1 MSSFLYR
8 LGRAAARARVLVVA
22 LWVVVLAVAGGAAVL
37 FNQGTDDTFAI
48 PGSESQDALDHLGR
62 VFPEVSGTSAQLV
75 LVVPDGQSVDTA
87 TTRTVV
93 GAAVARI
100 EKVDQVAT
108 VVDPFGDDVSGAVSA
123 DGRAALIAVPM
134 SVDLAAV
141 APTTKT
147 ELSDIADDLA
157 SSVGNGA
164 KVYTGGDAFSNRV
177 PKLSPTEG
185 IGLIIA
191 LLVLVLMFR
200 SLIAAVM
207 PLLTAILGVGVS
219 IGLVYLATLVTPISS
234 TAPMLAV
241 MLGLAVGID
250 YALFLL
256 SRHRD
261 QLADGLDV
269 EESIARATATAGSAV
284 IFAGLTVVI
293 ALLGLSVAGIPF
305 LTTMGVAAAVA
316 VALAVG
322 IAITLVPALLS
333 FAGTRLRPRV
343 RKPRRVKKRSKPQIA
358 RWWVRTATKAPL
370 VTVLVVVAGLG
381 VCAIPAADLRLALP
395 DNGTEEEGSPARD
408 TYEVVSEHF
417 GPGYNGPLIVTA
429 DIITST
435 DPVGLVDKIAADIRE
450 LPGVASVPLATP
462 NPKGDTGIIQV
473 IPTTAPDS
481 AQTDELVER
490 LRGQEQHFL
499 DAYGTQTAVTGIT
512 AVGIDV
518 SAQLGSALLPF
529 GILVVGLSLILLAM
543 VFRSIWVPV
552 KATFG
557 YLLSVG
563 AAFGATS
570 FVFQQGHGADLL
582 HVTHTGSVI
591 SFLPIILMGVL
602 FGLAMDYE
610 VFLVSRIREDYVHH
624 GDPHHAIESGFVSA
638 SRVVVAAAVIMF
650 AVFAAFVPEGSATI
664 KPIAF
669 SLAVGVFVD
678 AFIVRMTLVP
688 AVLALLGHRA
698 WGLPPKLDRTLPVF
712 DAEGDSLVHELR
724 LADWPGT
731 DEAISAHDLRL
742 DDNRGRPVYSTVDI
756 HLPHGDVLVLH
767 GPGKTALLFT
777 LAGRVTKAKGD
788 LKVLGRVLPQHTHAL
803 RREVAVLRC
812 HDTADVAGEIS
823 SALDDGVR
831 LVLLDDA
838 DLVLRPEARDALRRL
853 LAYSRTHDGRPVSF
867 VLTCQDP
874 ARIRDLVPHPPPRPT
889 PLTCTPSASPSRC
902 SDVEAVRQL
911 RPRTG
916 RGPAHLEDVDRP
928 DRRARAG
935 HGAADVGAVVTGDRP
950 RHRHRRGRE
959 QRRAGAGQR
968 ADHPAGP

>member
-8 LGRAAARARVLVVA
+8 VGRAAARARVLVVA
-22 LWVVVLAVAGGAAVL
+22 LWVVVLAVAGGAAAL
-37 FNQGTDDTFAI
+37 LNQGTDDTFAI
-48 PGSESQDALDHLGR
+48 PGSESQEALDHLGR

-75 LVVPDGQSVDTA
+75 LLVPDGQRVDTEA
-87 TTRTVV
+87 RRAAV
-93 GAAVARI
+93 ADAVARI
-100 EKVDQVAT
+100 NAVDQVAT
-108 VVDPFGDDVSGAVSA
+108 AVDPFSDSVSGALSE
-123 DGRAALIAVPM
+123 DGRAAMIAVPLDVGL
-134 SVDLAAV
+134 SELAPGTKPALSAIAADLGTAA
-141 APTTKT
+141 
-147 ELSDIADDLA
+147 
-157 SSVGNGA
+157 GA
-164 KVYTGGDAFSNRV
+164 QVYTGGDAFSDKV

-185 IGLIIA
+185 IGLVIA

-200 SLIAAVM
+200 SVIASVM
-207 PLLTAILGVGVS
+207 PLVTAVLGVGLS
-219 IGLVYLATLVTPISS
+219 MGLIYLATLVIPISS

-261 QLADGLDV
+261 QLAEDMAV

-284 IFAGLTVVI
+284 IFAGLTVMI
-293 ALLGLSVAGIPF
+293 ALVGLAVAGIPF
-305 LTTMGVAAAVA
+305 LTTMGIAAAVA

-322 IAITLVPALLS
+322 IAVTLVPALLS
-333 FAGTRLRPRV
+333 VAGKRLRPRTPRRRKKK
-343 RKPRRVKKRSKPQIA
+343 RKPRVA
-358 RWWVRTATKAPL
+358 HWWVRTATRAPL
-370 VTVLVVVAGLG
+370 VTVLVVVAGLA
-381 VCAIPAADLRLALP
+381 VCAIPALELRLALP
-395 DNGTEEEGSPARD
+395 DNGTEAEGSPARE
-408 TYEVVSEHF
+408 TYGVVSEHF
-417 GPGYNGPLIVTA
+417 GPGFNGPLIVTA

-435 DPVGLVDKIAADIRE
+435 DPIGLVDRLADEIRV

-473 IPTTAPDS
+473 VPETAPDS
-481 AQTDELVER
+481 PQTDELVER

-499 DAYGTQTAVTGIT
+499 DTYGTQTAVTGIT

-529 GILVVGLSLILLAM
+529 GVLVAGLSLVLLAM

-552 KATFG
+552 KATAG

-570 FVFQQGHGADLL
+570 FVFQQGHFADVL
-582 HVTHTGSVI
+582 HVSHVGSVI

-610 VFLVSRIREDYVHH
+610 VFLVSRIREDYVHR
-624 GDPHHAIESGFVSA
+624 GDPHHAIETGFVSA

-698 WGLPPKLDRTLPVF
+698 WGLPPKLDRALPVF
-712 DAEGDSLVHELR
+712 DAEGDALVRELR
-724 LADWPGT
+724 LADWPGR
-731 DEAISAHDLRL
+731 DEVISARGLRV
-742 DDNRGRPVYSTVDI
+742 DDDRGHPVFREVEL
-756 HLPHGDVLVLH
+756 HVARGEVLVLH
-767 GPGKTALLFT
+767 GTGFTGKSALLLT
-777 LAGRVTKAKGD
+777 LGGRIAKVQGD

-803 RREVAVLRC
+803 RRAVTVIRCRDHAEPDREVADAL
-812 HDTADVAGEIS
+812 ADDVELI
-823 SALDDGVR
+823 LIDDV
-831 LVLLDDA
+831 
-838 DLVLRPEARDALRRL
+838 DLVLRTGSRDRLREL
-853 LAYSRTHDGRPVSF
+853 LAQRYTRSGRLASF

-874 ARIRDLVPHPPPRPT
+874 QRIADLLP
-889 PLTCTPSASPSRC
+889 
-902 SDVEAVRQL
+902 
-911 RPRTG
+911 
-916 RGPAHLEDVDRP
+916 
-928 DRRARAG
+928 
-935 HGAADVGAVVTGDRP
+935 VGAQPLALTAP
-950 RHRHRRGRE
+950 TT
-959 QRRAGAGQR
+959 
-968 ADHPAGP
+968 PAEVP

>member
-8 LGRAAARARVLVVA
+8 LGRAAARARVLVLA
-22 LWVVVLAVAGGAAVL
+22 LWVVVLAVAGGAAVV
-37 FNQGTDDTFAI
+37 FNQGSDDAFAI

-75 LVVPDGQSVDTA
+75 LVVPDGARVDTPQN
-87 TTRTVV
+87 R
-93 GAAVARI
+93 AAVAQAVTRI
-100 EKVDQVAT
+100 GKLDQVAT
-108 VVDPFGDDVSGAVSA
+108 VVNPFDENVTGAVSA
-123 DGRAALIAVPM
+123 DDRAALLAVPLKVQLAG
-134 SVDLAAV
+134 VDPA
-141 APTTKT
+141 TKT
-147 ELSDIADDLA
+147 QLSAIAADLGTA
-157 SSVGNGA
+157 TGA
-164 KVYTGGDAFSNRV
+164 TVHTGGDAFSDRV

-185 IGLIIA
+185 IGLLIA

-200 SLIAAVM
+200 SVIAAVM
-207 PLLTAILGVGVS
+207 PLLTAVLGVGVAV
-219 IGLVYLATLVTPISS
+219 GLIFLATLVTPISS

-241 MLGLAVGID
+241 MIGLAVGID

-261 QLADGLDV
+261 QLGEGLDV

-293 ALLGLSVAGIPF
+293 ALLGLAVAGIPF
-305 LTTMGVAAAVA
+305 LTTMGIAAAVA
-316 VALAVG
+316 VALAVA
-322 IAITLVPALLS
+322 IAVTLVPALMS
-333 FAGTRLRPRV
+333 FAGKRLRPRTPKPKRRR
-343 RKPRRVKKRSKPQIA
+343 RKPQVA

-370 VTVLVVVAGLG
+370 VTVLVVVAGLA
-381 VCAIPAADLRLALP
+381 VCAIPAASLRLALP
-395 DNGTEEEGSPARD
+395 DSGTEEHGSPARD

-435 DPVGLVDKIAADIRE
+435 DPIGLVNKIADEIRHV
-450 LPGVASVPLATP
+450 PGVASVPLATP

-473 IPTTAPDS
+473 VPATAPDS
-481 AQTDELVER
+481 AQTDDLVAR
-490 LRGQEQHFL
+490 LRGLEPHFR

-543 VFRSIWVPV
+543 VFRSIWVPI
-552 KATFG
+552 KATAG
-557 YLLSVG
+557 YLLSVA

-570 FVFQQGHGADLL
+570 FVFVQGHLADVLN
-582 HVTHTGSVI
+582 VTHTGSVI

-610 VFLVSRIREDYVHH
+610 VFLVSRIREDFVHH

-688 AVLALLGHRA
+688 AVLALLGRRA
-698 WGLPPKLDRTLPVF
+698 WGLPPKLDRVLPVF
-712 DAEGDSLVHELR
+712 DAEGDALVHELR
-724 LADWPGT
+724 LADWPAPGST
-731 DEAISAHDLRL
+731 EAISARGLRLEDDRGHPVYRGVDLRVPP
-742 DDNRGRPVYSTVDI
+742 GS
-756 HLPHGDVLVLH
+756 VLVLH
-767 GPGKTALLFT
+767 GTGACGKTALAYT
-777 LAGRVTKAKGD
+777 LAGRVTKFTGD

-803 RREVAVLRC
+803 RRDVAVIPCRAAV
-812 HDTADVAGEIS
+812 DPARQIAR
-823 SALDDGVR
+823 DGDAR
-831 LVLLDDA
+831 LVVVDDV
-838 DLVLRPEARDALRRL
+838 DLVLRADVRDHVRGLVA
-853 LAYSRTHDGRPVSF
+853 GRGTTTF

-874 ARIRDLVPHPPPRPT
+874 ERIRDLLP
-889 PLTCTPSASPSRC
+889 A
-902 SDVEAVRQL
+902 D
-911 RPRTG
+911 
-916 RGPAHLEDVDRP
+916 AHLL
-928 DRRARAG
+928 ALT
-935 HGAADVGAVVTGDRP
+935 AV
-950 RHRHRRGRE
+950 
-959 QRRAGAGQR
+959 Q
-968 ADHPAGP
+968 PAEVL

>member
-8 LGRAAARARVLVVA
+8 LGRAAARARVLVLA
-22 LWVVVLAVAGGAAVL
+22 LWVAVLALTGGAALV
-37 FNQGTDDTFAI
+37 FNHGTDDTFAI

-75 LVVPDGQSVDTA
+75 LVVPS
-87 TTRTVV
+87 
-93 GAAVARI
+93 GAAADTPRIRTAVAQAVTKI
-100 EKVDQVAT
+100 GKLDQVAT
-108 VVDPFGDDVSGAVSA
+108 VVNPFDASVHGAVSG
-123 DGRAALIAVPM
+123 DGRAALIAVPLK
-134 SVDLAAV
+134 VQLAAV
-141 APTTKT
+141 DPATRTRLAAIAEDLGT
-147 ELSDIADDLA
+147 EA
-157 SSVGNGA
+157 GA
-164 KVYTGGDAFSNRV
+164 KVYTGGDAFSDRV

-185 IGLIIA
+185 IGLVIA

-207 PLLTAILGVGVS
+207 PLVTAVLGVGVAV
-219 IGLVYLATLVTPISS
+219 GLIYLATLIAPISS

-241 MLGLAVGID
+241 MIGLAVGID

-305 LTTMGVAAAVA
+305 LTTMGIAAAVA

-322 IAITLVPALLS
+322 IAVTLVPALMS
-333 FAGTRLRPRV
+333 FAGKRLTPRV
-343 RKPRRVKKRSKPQIA
+343 RKPRRKPRRRPQIA

-370 VTVLVVVAGLG
+370 VTVLVVVAGLAI
-381 VCAIPAADLRLALP
+381 CAIPATSLRLALP
-395 DNGTEEEGSPARD
+395 DNGTEAQGSPARD
-408 TYEVVSEHF
+408 TYEVVGEHF

-435 DPVGLVDKIAADIRE
+435 DPVGLVNKIADEIRR

-473 IPTTAPDS
+473 VPTTAPDS
-481 AQTDELVER
+481 AQTDDLVSR

-499 DAYGTQTAVTGIT
+499 DVHGTRTAVTGIT

-518 SAQLGSALLPF
+518 SAKLGNALLPF

-543 VFRSIWVPV
+543 VFRSIWVPI
-552 KATFG
+552 KATAG
-557 YLLSVG
+557 YLLSVA

-570 FVFQQGHGADLL
+570 FVFVQGHLAGVLN
-582 HVTHTGSVI
+582 VTHTGSVI

-610 VFLVSRIREDYVHH
+610 VFLVSRMREDFVQH
-624 GDPHHAIESGFVSA
+624 GDPRRAIESGFVSA

-650 AVFAAFVPEGSATI
+650 AVFAAFVPDGSATI

-669 SLAVGVFVD
+669 SLAIGVFVD

-688 AVLALLGHRA
+688 AVLALLGRRA
-698 WGLPPKLDRTLPVF
+698 WGLPPKLDRMLPVF
-712 DAEGDSLVHELR
+712 DAEGDALAHELR
-724 LADWPGT
+724 LAEWPAPGSA
-731 DEAISAHDLRL
+731 EAVSAAALRL
-742 DDNRGRPVYSTVDI
+742 EDDRGRPAYTDI
-756 HLPHGDVLVLH
+756 DLHLPAGEVLVLH
-767 GPGKTALLFT
+767 GVGACGKTALLYT
-777 LAGRVTKAKGD
+777 LAGRVTKFTGD

-803 RREVAVLRC
+803 RRDVAVVPCR
-812 HDTADVAGEIS
+812 DTTDPARQIADALAGDA
-823 SALDDGVR
+823 ALVVVDDI
-831 LVLLDDA
+831 
-838 DLVLRPEARDALRRL
+838 DLVLRTDVRDQVRAL
-853 LAYSRTHDGRPVSF
+853 LAERRSCSAGTATF
-867 VLTCQDP
+867 VVTCQDP
-874 ARIRDLVPHPPPRPT
+874 ERIRDLMP
-889 PLTCTPSASPSRC
+889 
-902 SDVEAVRQL
+902 
-911 RPRTG
+911 
-916 RGPAHLEDVDRP
+916 
-928 DRRARAG
+928 ARAT
-935 HGAADVGAVVTGDRP
+935 HLHVLTAAQPVEVS
-950 RHRHRRGRE
+950 
-959 QRRAGAGQR
+959 
-968 ADHPAGP
+968 

>member
-8 LGRAAARARVLVVA
+8 LGRASARARVLVVA
-22 LWVVVLAVAGGAAVL
+22 LWVVLLAVAGGATLL

-48 PGSESQDALDHLGR
+48 PGSESQDALDYLGR

-75 LVVPDGQSVDTA
+75 LVVPEGQNVNSAKTA
-87 TTRTVV
+87 VNE
-93 GAAVARI
+93 AVARI
-100 EKVDQVAT
+100 EKVNQVAT
-108 VVDPFGDDVSGAVSA
+108 VVNPFGDDISGAVSA
-123 DGRAALIAVPM
+123 DGRAALIAVPLT
-134 SVDLAAV
+134 VDLAQVEPA
-141 APTTKT
+141 TRT
-147 ELSDIADDLA
+147 ELSAIASDLA
-157 SSVGNGA
+157 EKTDA
-164 KVYTGGDAFSNRV
+164 KVYTGGDAFSDRI

-185 IGLIIA
+185 IGLAIA
-191 LLVLVLMFR
+191 LLVLLLMFR
-200 SLIAAVM
+200 SLVAAVM
-207 PLLTAILGVGVS
+207 PLVTAVLGVGISVS
-219 IGLVYLATLVTPISS
+219 LIYLATVVTPISS

-293 ALLGLSVAGIPF
+293 ALLGLTVAGIPF
-305 LTTMGVAAAVA
+305 LTTMGVAAAAA
-316 VALAVG
+316 VALAVA
-322 IAITLVPALLS
+322 IAVTLVPALLA
-333 FAGTRLRPRV
+333 FAGTRLRPRTP
-343 RKPRRVKKRSKPQIA
+343 RRKRKKPRPQIA

-370 VTVLVVVAGLG
+370 VTVILVGAGLAI
-381 VCAIPAADLRLALP
+381 CAIPATDLRLALP
-395 DNGTEEEGSPARD
+395 DSGTEEEGSPARD
-408 TYEVVSEHF
+408 TYDVVSEHF

-435 DPVGLVDKIAADIRE
+435 DPIGLVDKLAADIRE

-473 IPTTAPDS
+473 IPTTGPDS
-481 AQTDELVER
+481 PQTEDLVDR

-499 DAYGTQTAVTGIT
+499 DKYGTQTAVTGIT

-518 SAQLGSALLPF
+518 STQLGSALLPF
-529 GILVVGLSLILLAM
+529 GLLVVGLSLILLAM
-543 VFRSIWVPV
+543 VFRSIWVPI
-552 KATFG
+552 KATVG

-570 FVFQQGHGADLL
+570 FVFVQGHGAELL

-610 VFLVSRIREDYVHH
+610 VFLVSRMREDYVHGDTPS
-624 GDPHHAIESGFVSA
+624 GDPHHAIETGFVSA

-688 AVLALLGHRA
+688 AVLALLGRRA

-712 DAEGDSLVHELR
+712 DAEGDALVHELR
-724 LADWPGT
+724 LADWPGA
-731 DEAISAHDLRL
+731 DEAISAQNLAL
-742 DDNRGRPVYSTVDI
+742 EDDRGHPAYSNVDI
-756 HLPHGDVLVLH
+756 HLPRGDVLVLH
-767 GPGKTALLFT
+767 GSGKTALLFT

-803 RREVAVLRC
+803 RRDVAVILC
-812 HDTADVAGEIS
+812 HDNADPTGEIS
-823 SALDDGVR
+823 TALDDGVE
-831 LVLLDDA
+831 LVLLDDV
-838 DLVLRPEARDALRRL
+838 DLVLRADARDALRRIL
-853 LAYSRTHDGRPVSF
+853 SHSLTHTGKRVSF

-874 ARIRDLVPHPPPRPT
+874 NRIRDLLPVRTHLLALRQP
-889 PLTCTPSASPSRC
+889 
-902 SDVEAVRQL
+902 VEVQ
-911 RPRTG
+911 
-916 RGPAHLEDVDRP
+916 
-928 DRRARAG
+928 
-935 HGAADVGAVVTGDRP
+935 
-950 RHRHRRGRE
+950 
-959 QRRAGAGQR
+959 
-968 ADHPAGP
+968 

>member
-1 MSSFLYR
+1 VSSFLYR
-8 LGRAAARARVLVVA
+8 LGRAAARARVLVLA
-22 LWVVVLAVAGGAAVL
+22 LWVVVLAAAGGAALV
-37 FNQGTDDTFAI
+37 FNQGTDDAFAI

-75 LVVPDGQSVDTA
+75 LVVPDGAKADTPQN
-87 TTRTVV
+87 R
-93 GAAVARI
+93 AAVAQAVTRI
-100 EKVDQVAT
+100 GKLDQVAT
-108 VVDPFGDDVSGAVSA
+108 VVNPFDENVTGAVS
-123 DGRAALIAVPM
+123 DDDRAALIAVPLKVQLAQ
-134 SVDLAAV
+134 VDPA
-141 APTTKT
+141 TKT
-147 ELSDIADDLA
+147 QLSAIAADLGTA
-157 SSVGNGA
+157 TGA

-185 IGLIIA
+185 IGLLIA

-207 PLLTAILGVGVS
+207 PLVTAILGVGVA
-219 IGLVYLATLVTPISS
+219 IGLIFLATPATPISS

-241 MLGLAVGID
+241 MIGLAVGID

-261 QLADGLDV
+261 QLGEGLDV

-293 ALLGLSVAGIPF
+293 ALLGLAVAGIPF

-316 VALAVG
+316 VALAVA
-322 IAITLVPALLS
+322 IAVTLVPALMS
-333 FAGTRLRPRV
+333 FAGKRLRPRV
-343 RKPRRVKKRSKPQIA
+343 PKPKRRRRKPQIA
-358 RWWVRTATKAPL
+358 RWWVRAVTKAPL
-370 VTVLVVVAGLG
+370 VTVLVVVAGLA
-381 VCAIPAADLRLALP
+381 VCAIPATSLRLALP
-395 DNGTEEEGSPARD
+395 DSGTEEHGSPARD

-435 DPVGLVDKIAADIRE
+435 DPIGLVNRIADEIRHV
-450 LPGVASVPLATP
+450 PGVASVPLATP

-473 IPTTAPDS
+473 VPNTAPDS
-481 AQTDELVER
+481 AQTDDLVAR
-490 LRGQEQHFL
+490 LRGLEPHFL
-499 DAYGTQTAVTGIT
+499 DVYGTQTAVTGIT

-543 VFRSIWVPV
+543 VFRSIWVPI
-552 KATFG
+552 KATAG
-557 YLLSVG
+557 YLLSVA

-570 FVFQQGHGADLL
+570 FVFVQGHLADALN
-582 HVTHTGSVI
+582 VTHTGSVI

-624 GDPHHAIESGFVSA
+624 GDPHDAIESGFVSA

-669 SLAVGVFVD
+669 SLAVGVFID

-688 AVLALLGHRA
+688 AVLALLGRRA
-698 WGLPPKLDRTLPVF
+698 WGLPPKLDRLLPVF
-712 DAEGDSLVHELR
+712 DAEGDALVHELR
-724 LADWPGT
+724 LAGWPGT
-731 DEAISAHDLRL
+731 DEAISARGLRL
-742 DDNRGRPVYSTVDI
+742 EDDRGHPVYRDI
-756 HLPHGDVLVLH
+756 DLHVPRGGVLVLH
-767 GPGKTALLFT
+767 GTGACGKTALAYT
-777 LAGRVTKAKGD
+777 LAGRVTKFTGD

-803 RREVAVLRC
+803 RREVAVVPCRAAMDPARQIARDGDAGLVVV
-812 HDTADVAGEIS
+812 DDV
-823 SALDDGVR
+823 
-831 LVLLDDA
+831 
-838 DLVLRPEARDALRRL
+838 DLVLRADRRDHVRRL
-853 LAYSRTHDGRPVSF
+853 VAGRGGTTF

-874 ARIRDLVPHPPPRPT
+874 ERIADLLP
-889 PLTCTPSASPSRC
+889 A
-902 SDVEAVRQL
+902 D
-911 RPRTG
+911 
-916 RGPAHLEDVDRP
+916 AHLL
-928 DRRARAG
+928 ALT
-935 HGAADVGAVVTGDRP
+935 AV
-950 RHRHRRGRE
+950 
-959 QRRAGAGQR
+959 Q
-968 ADHPAGP
+968 PAEVF

>member
-8 LGRAAARARVLVVA
+8 LGRAAARARVLVLA
-22 LWVVVLAVAGGAAVL
+22 LWVVVLALAGGAALV
-37 FNQGTDDTFAI
+37 FNQGTDDAFAI

-75 LVVPDGQSVDTA
+75 LVVPDGAKADTPQN
-87 TTRTVV
+87 R
-93 GAAVARI
+93 AAVAQAVTRI
-100 EKVDQVAT
+100 GKLDQVAT
-108 VVDPFGDDVSGAVSA
+108 VVNPFDENVDGAVSS
-123 DGRAALIAVPM
+123 DDRAALIAVPLKVQLAQ
-134 SVDLAAV
+134 VDPA
-141 APTTKT
+141 TKT
-147 ELSDIADDLA
+147 QLSTIAADLGTA
-157 SSVGNGA
+157 TGA

-185 IGLIIA
+185 IGLLIA

-207 PLLTAILGVGVS
+207 PLVTAVLGVGVAV
-219 IGLVYLATLVTPISS
+219 GLIFLATLVTPISS

-241 MLGLAVGID
+241 MIGLAVGID

-261 QLADGLDV
+261 QLGEGLDV

-293 ALLGLSVAGIPF
+293 ALLGLAVAGIPF

-316 VALAVG
+316 VALAVA
-322 IAITLVPALLS
+322 IAVTLVPALMS
-333 FAGTRLRPRV
+333 FAGKRLRPRTP
-343 RKPRRVKKRSKPQIA
+343 KPRRTRRRRPKPQIA

-370 VTVLVVVAGLG
+370 VTVLVVVAGLA
-381 VCAIPAADLRLALP
+381 VCAIPATSLRLALP
-395 DNGTEEEGSPARD
+395 DNGTEEHGSPARD

-435 DPVGLVDKIAADIRE
+435 DPIGLVNKIADEIRHV
-450 LPGVASVPLATP
+450 PGVASVPLATP

-473 IPTTAPDS
+473 VPTTAPDS
-481 AQTDELVER
+481 AQTDELVAR
-490 LRGQEQHFL
+490 LRGLEPHFR

-518 SAQLGSALLPF
+518 STQLGGALLPF

-543 VFRSIWVPV
+543 VFRSIWVPI
-552 KATFG
+552 KATAG
-557 YLLSVG
+557 YLLSVA

-570 FVFQQGHGADLL
+570 FVFVQGHLADALN
-582 HVTHTGSVI
+582 VTHIGSVI

-610 VFLVSRIREDYVHH
+610 VFLVSRIREDYVHK
-624 GDPHHAIESGFVSA
+624 GDPHHAIESGFISA

-650 AVFAAFVPEGSATI
+650 AVFAAFVPEGSSTI

-669 SLAVGVFVD
+669 SLAVGVFID

-688 AVLALLGHRA
+688 AVLALLGRRA
-698 WGLPPKLDRTLPVF
+698 WGLPPKLDRVLPVF
-712 DAEGDSLVHELR
+712 DAEGDALVHELR
-724 LADWPGT
+724 LADWPSPDST
-731 DEAISAHDLRL
+731 EAISARALRL
-742 DDNRGRPVYSTVDI
+742 EDDRGHAVYTDLDL
-756 HLPHGDVLVLH
+756 HLPRGEVLVLH
-767 GPGKTALLFT
+767 GTGACGKTALLYT
-777 LAGRVTKAKGD
+777 LAGRVTKFTGD

-803 RREVAVLRC
+803 RRDVAVVACR
-812 HDTADVAGEIS
+812 DIGDPAWKIAD
-823 SALDDGVR
+823 ALDADAG
-831 LVLLDDA
+831 LVVVDDV
-838 DLVLRPEARDALRRL
+838 DLVLRTDIRDQVRAL
-853 LAYSRTHDGRPVSF
+853 LADRRTRSGGAATF

-874 ARIRDLVPHPPPRPT
+874 ERIRDLLPGDVTHLHA
-889 PLTCTPSASPSRC
+889 LT
-902 SDVEAVRQL
+902 AVQ
-911 RPRTG
+911 
-916 RGPAHLEDVDRP
+916 PAEVR
-928 DRRARAG
+928 
-935 HGAADVGAVVTGDRP
+935 
-950 RHRHRRGRE
+950 
-959 QRRAGAGQR
+959 
-968 ADHPAGP
+968 

>member
-1 MSSFLYR
+1 VSSFLYR
-8 LGRAAARARVLVVA
+8 LGRASARARVLVVA
-22 LWVVVLAVAGGAAVL
+22 LWVVLLAVAGGATLL

-48 PGSESQDALDHLGR
+48 PGSESQDALDYLGR

-75 LVVPDGQSVDTA
+75 LVVPEGRNVDSTKA
-87 TTRTVV
+87 AVTE
-93 GAAVARI
+93 AVARI

-108 VVDPFGDDVSGAVSA
+108 VVNPFGDDVDGAVSK
-123 DGRAALIAVPM
+123 DGRAALIAVPL
-134 SVDLAAV
+134 SVDLAQVEPA
-141 APTTKT
+141 TKT
-147 ELSDIADDLA
+147 ELSTIASDLA
-157 SSVGNGA
+157 AQTGA

-185 IGLIIA
+185 IGLAIA
-191 LLVLVLMFR
+191 LLVLLLMFR
-200 SLIAAVM
+200 SLVAAVM
-207 PLLTAILGVGVS
+207 PLVTAVLGVGISVS
-219 IGLVYLATLVTPISS
+219 LIYLATVVTPISS

-293 ALLGLSVAGIPF
+293 ALLGLAVAGIPF
-305 LTTMGVAAAVA
+305 LTTMGVAAAFA
-316 VALAVG
+316 VALAVA
-322 IAITLVPALLS
+322 IAVTLVPALLA
-333 FAGTRLRPRV
+333 FAGTRLRPRTP
-343 RKPRRVKKRSKPQIA
+343 RRKRKKPRPRIA

-370 VTVLVVVAGLG
+370 VTVILVVAGLAI
-381 VCAIPAADLRLALP
+381 CAIPAADLRLALP
-395 DNGTEEEGSPARD
+395 DSGTEEEGTPARD
-408 TYEVVSEHF
+408 TYDVVSEHF

-435 DPVGLVDKIAADIRE
+435 DPVGLVDKIAADIRK

-473 IPTTAPDS
+473 IPTTGPDS
-481 AQTDELVER
+481 AQTEDLVDR

-499 DAYGTQTAVTGIT
+499 DEYGTQTAVTGIT

-529 GILVVGLSLILLAM
+529 GLLVVGLSLILLAM
-543 VFRSIWVPV
+543 VFRSIWVPI

-570 FVFQQGHGADLL
+570 FVFVQGHGADLL

-610 VFLVSRIREDYVHH
+610 VFLVSRMREDYVHH
-624 GDPHHAIESGFVSA
+624 GNPHHAIETGFISA

-688 AVLALLGHRA
+688 AVLALLGRRA

-712 DAEGDSLVHELR
+712 DAEGDALVHELR
-724 LADWPGT
+724 LADWPGA
-731 DEAISAHDLRL
+731 DEAISAQNLSL
-742 DDNRGRPVYSTVDI
+742 EDDRGHAVYSDVDI
-756 HLPHGDVLVLH
+756 HLPRGDVLVLH

-803 RREVAVLRC
+803 RRDVAVIPC
-812 HDTADVAGEIS
+812 HDNADPTGEIS
-823 SALDDGVR
+823 TALDDGVE
-831 LVLLDDA
+831 LVLLDDV
-838 DLVLRPEARDALRRL
+838 DLVLRTDARDALRRIL
-853 LAYSRTHDGRPVSF
+853 SRSLTHTGKPVSF

-874 ARIRDLVPHPPPRPT
+874 NRIRDLLPPT
-889 PLTCTPSASPSRC
+889 SPSHSICTHLLALRQP
-902 SDVEAVRQL
+902 VEVQ
-911 RPRTG
+911 
-916 RGPAHLEDVDRP
+916 
-928 DRRARAG
+928 
-935 HGAADVGAVVTGDRP
+935 
-950 RHRHRRGRE
+950 
-959 QRRAGAGQR
+959 
-968 ADHPAGP
+968 

>member
-8 LGRAAARARVLVVA
+8 LGRAATRARVLVLA
-22 LWVVVLAVAGGAAVL
+22 LWVVVLAAAGGAALLV
-37 FNQGTDDTFAI
+37 NQGTDDAFAI

-75 LVVPDGQSVDTA
+75 LVVPEGAKADTA
-87 TTRTVV
+87 QNR
-93 GAAVARI
+93 AAVAQAVTRI
-100 EKVDQVAT
+100 GKLDQVAT
-108 VVDPFGDDVSGAVSA
+108 VVNPFDEKVDGAVS
-123 DGRAALIAVPM
+123 DDDRAALIAVPLKVQLAQ
-134 SVDLAAV
+134 VDPATRTGLA
-141 APTTKT
+141 T
-147 ELSDIADDLA
+147 IAEDL
-157 SSVGNGA
+157 GKQTGA
-164 KVYTGGDAFSNRV
+164 KVYTGGDAFSDRV

-185 IGLIIA
+185 IGLVIA

-200 SLIAAVM
+200 SLIASVM
-207 PLLTAILGVGVS
+207 PLVTAILGVGVAV
-219 IGLVYLATLVTPISS
+219 GLIFLAALVTPISS

-241 MLGLAVGID
+241 MIGLAVGID

-261 QLADGLDV
+261 QLGEGLDV

-293 ALLGLSVAGIPF
+293 ALLGLAVAGIPF

-316 VALAVG
+316 VALAVA
-322 IAITLVPALLS
+322 IAVTLVPALMS
-333 FAGTRLRPRV
+333 FAGRRLRPRAAQPKRRRR
-343 RKPRRVKKRSKPQIA
+343 RKPPIA

-370 VTVLVVVAGLG
+370 VTVLVVVAGLA
-381 VCAIPAADLRLALP
+381 VCAIPAASLRLALP
-395 DNGTEEEGSPARD
+395 DNGTEEHGSPARD
-408 TYEVVSEHF
+408 TYDVVSAHF

-435 DPVGLVDKIAADIRE
+435 DPIGLVNKIAGEIRQV
-450 LPGVASVPLATP
+450 PGVASVPLATP

-473 IPTTAPDS
+473 VPATAPDS
-481 AQTDELVER
+481 ARTDDLVAR
-490 LRGQEQHFL
+490 LRGLEPHFR

-543 VFRSIWVPV
+543 VFRSIWVPI
-552 KATFG
+552 KATAG
-557 YLLSVG
+557 YLLSVA

-570 FVFQQGHGADLL
+570 FVFVQGHLAGALN
-582 HVTHTGSVI
+582 VTHTGSVI

-688 AVLALLGHRA
+688 AVLALLGRRA
-698 WGLPPKLDRTLPVF
+698 WGLPPKLDRALPVF
-712 DAEGDSLVHELR
+712 DAEGDALVHELR

-731 DEAISAHDLRL
+731 DEAVSARGLRLEDDRGHPVYRDVDLR
-742 DDNRGRPVYSTVDI
+742 V
-756 HLPHGDVLVLH
+756 PHGGVLVLH
-767 GPGKTALLFT
+767 GTGACGKTALAYT
-777 LAGRVTKAKGD
+777 LAGRVTKFTGD

-803 RREVAVLRC
+803 RRDVAVIPCRAAP
-812 HDTADVAGEIS
+812 DPARQI
-823 SALDDGVR
+823 ALDGSAA
-831 LVLLDDA
+831 LVVVDDV
-838 DLVLRPEARDALRRL
+838 DLVLRADIRDHVRRL
-853 LAYSRTHDGRPVSF
+853 LAERGTTTF

-874 ARIRDLVPHPPPRPT
+874 ERIRDLLPP
-889 PLTCTPSASPSRC
+889 A
-902 SDVEAVRQL
+902 
-911 RPRTG
+911 
-916 RGPAHLEDVDRP
+916 AHLH
-928 DRRARAG
+928 ALT
-935 HGAADVGAVVTGDRP
+935 AV
-950 RHRHRRGRE
+950 
-959 QRRAGAGQR
+959 Q
-968 ADHPAGP
+968 PAEVS

>member
-8 LGRAAARARVLVVA
+8 LGRAAARARVLVLA
-22 LWVVVLAVAGGAAVL
+22 LWLVVLAAAGAGAL
-37 FNQGTDDTFAI
+37 LLNQGTDDAFAI

-75 LVVPDGQSVDTA
+75 VVVPEGRRVDTPEV
-87 TTRTVV
+87 RT
-93 GAAVARI
+93 AVAGAVERI
-100 EKVDQVAT
+100 GKVEQVAA
-108 VVDPFGDDVSGAVSA
+108 VVDPFGKDVSGAVSG
-123 DGRAALIAVPM
+123 DGRAALIAVPLKVQLAEVTPATEDDL
-134 SVDLAAV
+134 SAIAHDLAQQTDARV
-141 APTTKT
+141 
-147 ELSDIADDLA
+147 L
-157 SSVGNGA
+157 
-164 KVYTGGDAFSNRV
+164 TGGDAFSNRV

-185 IGLIIA
+185 IGLAIA

-200 SLIAAVM
+200 SLVAAVM
-207 PLLTAILGVGVS
+207 PLVTAILGVGVAM
-219 IGLVYLATLVTPISS
+219 GLIYAATLVTPISS

-261 QLADGLDV
+261 QLAEGLDV

-316 VALAVG
+316 VALAVA
-322 IAITLVPALLS
+322 IAVTLVPALMS
-333 FAGTRLRPRV
+333 FAGKRLRPRV
-343 RKPRRVKKRSKPQIA
+343 PKRRKRPKPQVA
-358 RWWVRTATKAPL
+358 RWWVRTATRAPL
-370 VTVLVVVAGLG
+370 VTVLLVVVGLA
-381 VCAIPAADLRLALP
+381 VCAVPALDLRLALP

-408 TYEVVSEHF
+408 TYDVVAEHF

-435 DPVGLVDKIAADIRE
+435 DPVGLVNRLAEDIRG

-481 AQTDELVER
+481 PQTDDLVER
-490 LRGQEQHFL
+490 LRDREQHYL
-499 DAYGTQTAVTGIT
+499 DAFGTQTAVTGIT

-529 GILVVGLSLILLAM
+529 GVLVVGLSLVLLAM

-552 KATFG
+552 KATAG

-570 FVFQQGHGADLL
+570 FVFGQGHFADLL

-624 GDPHHAIESGFVSA
+624 GDPHHAIESGFISA

-698 WGLPPKLDRTLPVF
+698 WGLPPKLDRALPVF
-712 DAEGDSLVHELR
+712 DAEGDALVHELR
-724 LADWPGT
+724 LADWPGV
-731 DEAISAHDLRL
+731 DEAVSARGLSL
-742 DDNRGRPVYSTVDI
+742 DDDRGRPVFRDVDL
-756 HLPHGDVLVLH
+756 HLPHGEVLVLH
-767 GPGKTALLFT
+767 GPGSTALLYT
-777 LAGRVTKAKGD
+777 LAGRVTQHRGD
-788 LKVLGRVLPQHTHAL
+788 LKVLGRVLPQHAHAL
-803 RREVAVLRC
+803 RREVAVIPCRT
-812 HDTADVAGEIS
+812 TADPAREVAA
-823 SALDDGVR
+823 ALADGVG
-831 LVLLDDA
+831 LVLLDDL
-838 DLVLRPEARDALRRL
+838 DVVLRTDARDALRGL
-853 LAYSRTHDGRPVSF
+853 LTSGRASF
-867 VLTCQDP
+867 AVTCHDP
-874 ARIRDLVPHPPPRPT
+874 ARVADLLPATARPHAPRPQFAEV
-889 PLTCTPSASPSRC
+889 S
-902 SDVEAVRQL
+902 
-911 RPRTG
+911 
-916 RGPAHLEDVDRP
+916 
-928 DRRARAG
+928 
-935 HGAADVGAVVTGDRP
+935 
-950 RHRHRRGRE
+950 
-959 QRRAGAGQR
+959 
-968 ADHPAGP
+968 

>member
-1 MSSFLYR
+1 VSSFLYR

-22 LWVVVLAVAGGAAVL
+22 LWLVILAVAGGAALL

-48 PGSESQDALDHLGR
+48 PGSESQDALDYLGR

-75 LVVPDGQSVDTA
+75 LVVPDGREVDTA
-87 TTRTVV
+87 TTR
-93 GAAVARI
+93 AAVATAVARL
-100 EKVDQVAT
+100 EKVGQVAT
-108 VVDPFGDDVSGAVSA
+108 VVNPFGEDVSGAVSA
-123 DGRAALIAVPM
+123 DDRAALIAVPM
-134 SVDLAAV
+134 SVDLAGVDPA
-141 APTTKT
+141 TKT
-147 ELSDIADDLA
+147 DLTDIADDLA
-157 SSVGNGA
+157 KTVGNGA
-164 KVYTGGDAFSNRV
+164 TVYTGGDAFSNRV

-185 IGLIIA
+185 IGLAIA
-191 LLVLVLMFR
+191 LLLMFR

-207 PLLTAILGVGVS
+207 PLLTAVLGVGISV
-219 IGLVYLATLVTPISS
+219 GLIYLATLVTPISS

-261 QLADGLDV
+261 QLADGLEV

-293 ALLGLSVAGIPF
+293 ALLGLAVAGIPF
-305 LTTMGVAAAVA
+305 LTTMGVAAAFA
-316 VALAVG
+316 VALAVA
-322 IAITLVPALLS
+322 IAVTLVPALLA
-333 FAGTRLRPRV
+333 FAGTRMRPKV
-343 RKPRRVKKRSKPQIA
+343 RKQRRRRPKPQIA
-358 RWWVRTATKAPL
+358 RWWVRTATRAPL

-381 VCAIPAADLRLALP
+381 VCAIPAASLRLALP
-395 DNGTEEEGSPARD
+395 DSGTEEEGSPARD
-408 TYEVVSEHF
+408 TYDVVSEHF

-435 DPVGLVDKIAADIRE
+435 DPIGLVDKIAAEIRE

-473 IPTTAPDS
+473 IPTTPPDS
-481 AQTDELVER
+481 AETDELVAR

-499 DAYGTQTAVTGIT
+499 DKYGTQTAVTGIT

-518 SAQLGSALLPF
+518 SEQLGSALVPF

-543 VFRSIWVPV
+543 VFRSVWVPI
-552 KATFG
+552 KATVG
-557 YLLSVG
+557 YLLSVA

-570 FVFQQGHGADLL
+570 FVFVQGHLAGLL
-582 HVTHTGSVI
+582 NVTHTGSVI

-610 VFLVSRIREDYVHH
+610 VFLVSRMREDYVHH
-624 GDPHHAIESGFVSA
+624 GDPHHAIETGFISA

-688 AVLALLGHRA
+688 AVLALLGRRA

-712 DAEGDSLVHELR
+712 DAEGDALVHELR

-731 DEAISAHDLRL
+731 DEAISAQNLTL
-742 DDNRGRPVYSTVDI
+742 EDDRGHPVYSDVDI
-756 HLPHGDVLVLH
+756 HLPRGDVLVLY
-767 GPGKTALLFT
+767 GLGKTALLFT

-803 RREVAVLRC
+803 RREVAVIRC
-812 HDTADVAGEIS
+812 HETADAAGEIS
-823 SALDDGVR
+823 AAADDGVE
-831 LVLLDDA
+831 LVLLDDV
-838 DLVLRPEARDALRRL
+838 DLVLRADARDALRRI
-853 LAYSRTHDGRPVSF
+853 LAFCRTPAGRPVSF

-874 ARIRDLVPHPPPRPT
+874 NRIRDLVPARTHLYVLRQP
-889 PLTCTPSASPSRC
+889 
-902 SDVEAVRQL
+902 VEVL
-911 RPRTG
+911 
-916 RGPAHLEDVDRP
+916 
-928 DRRARAG
+928 
-935 HGAADVGAVVTGDRP
+935 
-950 RHRHRRGRE
+950 
-959 QRRAGAGQR
+959 
-968 ADHPAGP
+968 